1 MVHVPHDSY
10 EFGRFRVDAGERV
23 LLRDGVDVALT
34 QKAFD
39 VLLALVER
47 SGRVVGKEELMRR
60 VWPDS
65 FVEEG
70 NLSQNIYTLR
80 KILGAD
86 ADGKPYIQTVQR
98 RGYRFAGEVKAGQAG
113 AGGAAGPGR
122 QWDTDRG
129 AQPPAESEAGPD
141 AFVGREPELGALQK
155 LLDGALVGRGRIV
168 FITGEPGQGK
178 TSLSNEF
185 LSRVRGAHPQ
195 IIMARGHCIEQYG
208 SSEAYLPILEA
219 FGALLRSDAR
229 ELIRQT
235 LRSCAPVWCLQ
246 FPSAFPA
253 PEERE
258 QLRQEAVGA
267 TKERML
273 REMSDCLGE
282 LASHALVVL
291 VLEDLHWADP
301 YTIDLLRHLGNA
313 VGNKRLLLIGTYRP
327 EDVDVSN
334 HPLKNYK
341 REMEAHDQCE
351 ELALGVLGREHVARY
366 LDVRFAPN
374 DFSRRL
380 ADLIMD
386 KTRGHA
392 LFATRLA
399 QYLAERGDI
408 VRNDSGWTL
417 ARELSEVDLEMPGS
431 VLSMIR
437 RRIEAL
443 DEEDRRALRH
453 ASVGGEEF
461 LSVVVAGSLGEDP
474 LGVEER
480 LDRLSRANRLIRARG
495 EDELPD
501 GVVATRY
508 AFSHALYQN
517 VLYGDMVAQRRR
529 DLHLQVGGLLERHY
543 GSDLVQVA
551 AQLAMHFERGRDFA
565 RAVSYLT
572 LVGDDSARVY
582 ANAGAAEHYTRAL
595 ELVKKL
601 PPEEQAEAGLRLH
614 LKRGAVEMA
623 RSRFEEAHDDFKRV
637 IEGARERGD
646 LEMEQ
651 SALNGL
657 IKVLFFAR
665 RLDEVDSRTGEA
677 LALAAR
683 TGNEALRLETLT
695 FVVQKHIRSREW
707 AEAVKLSERIIAEA
721 GAINHRP
728 ALLSGLVER
737 GELHFQQSEYG
748 LAEGLLTRAAALA
761 SETGDGFMHLYSLF
775 FLGLVA
781 GNTARMSRALAVF
794 NEAARI
800 ADRNGDRFWLSRL
813 PNSLGWIYREVHDFG
828 RALEH
833 DHRGLEI
840 ARRDRLPEVEA
851 NALLNFCQE
860 YARQGAFEKWEAAF
874 RQIEDV
880 IERHPWMR
888 ARYQMRLHSIS
899 AEYRLATGDFEQ
911 AEEEAARLLELN
923 TRYEYYKDE
932 AVTRKLL
939 AEIAAA
945 RGQTGEAEAQLE
957 KSLALLQKHPAPL
970 VTWRVYSVL
979 GRVHSLREKTDA
991 ARAAYREAA
1000 NIIGQIAGG
1009 VDDES
1014 LRDTFLSSAAVREV
1028 LDEAARAGIDPR

>member
-1 MVHVPHDSY
+1 MFHVPHDSY
-10 EFGRFRVDAGERV
+10 EFGLFRVDARERI
-23 LLRDGVDVALT
+23 LLRDGEVVALT

-47 SGRVVGKEELMRR
+47 SGHVVEKEELIQR

-80 KILGAD
+80 KILGTD
-86 ADGKPYIQTVQR
+86 ADGKPYIQTVPR
-98 RGYRFAGEVKAGQAG
+98 RGYRFTGEVKVGQSSAGV
-113 AGGAAGPGR
+113 AARSAR
-122 QWDTDRG
+122 QWDTEKRV
-129 AQPPAESEAGPD
+129 QPPAELEAGPD
-141 AFVGREPELGALQK
+141 AFVGREPELEALQK
-155 LLDGALVGRGRIV
+155 LLDEAVAGRGRLV

-185 LSRVRGAHPQ
+185 LRRAGEAYPH

-208 SSEAYLPILEA
+208 SSEAYLPVLEA

-246 FPSAFPA
+246 FPSAFPGS
-253 PEERE
+253 EERE

-282 LASHALVVL
+282 LASHAPVVL
-291 VLEDLHWADP
+291 VLEDLHWADA

-341 REMEAHDQCE
+341 SEMEAHDQCE
-351 ELALGVLGREHVARY
+351 ELALGVLGREHIARY
-366 LDVRFAPN
+366 LNVRFAPN
-374 DFSRRL
+374 DFSQRL
-380 ADLIMD
+380 ADLILD

-408 VRNDSGWTL
+408 VRNDSVWTL
-417 ARELSEVDLEMPGS
+417 ARELSEVDLEMPEN

-443 DEEDRRALRH
+443 GEEDRRALRH
-453 ASVGGEEF
+453 ASIGGEEF
-461 LSVVVAGSLGEDP
+461 LSVVVAGSLSADP
-474 LGVEER
+474 LDVEER
-480 LDRLSRANRLIRARG
+480 LDRLSRANRLIRNRG
-495 EDELPD
+495 EEELPD

-529 DLHLQVGGLLERHY
+529 DLHRKVGDLLEQHY
-543 GSDLVQVA
+543 CNDPIQVA

-572 LVGDDSARVY
+572 LVGDNSARVY
-582 ANAGAAEHYTRAL
+582 ANAGAAEHYTSAL

-601 PPEEQAEAGLRLH
+601 PPEKQSEAALKLY

-623 RSRFEEAHDDFKRV
+623 RSRFDEAHDDFLRV
-637 IEGARERGD
+637 KEAARERGD

-665 RLDEVDSRTGEA
+665 RLDEVDSLTDEA

-707 AEAVKLSERIIAEA
+707 AEAVKLSERIIGEA
-721 GAINHRP
+721 AAINHRP
-728 ALLSGLVER
+728 ALVSGLIER

-775 FLGLVA
+775 FMALVA
-781 GNTARMSRALAVF
+781 GNTGRMSRALAVF

-813 PNSLGWIYREVHDFG
+813 PNSLGWIYRELHDFG

-860 YARQGAFEKWEAAF
+860 YARQGAAEKWQAAF
-874 RQIEDV
+874 HQIEDV

-899 AEYRLATGDFEQ
+899 AEYRLAIGDFEH

-923 TRYEYYKDE
+923 TRYEYHKDE

-945 RGQTGEAEAQLE
+945 RGQVDRAEAELE
-957 KSLALLQKHPAPL
+957 KSLALLQKYPAPL
-970 VTWRVYSVL
+970 VTWRVYSAL
-979 GRVHSLREKTDA
+979 GRVHTLRKKTDA
-991 ARAAYREAA
+991 ARVAYQEAA
-1000 NIIGQIAGG
+1000 SIIGEIAGG

-1014 LRDTFLSSAAVREV
+1014 LRGTFLSSAAVREV
-1028 LDEAARAGIDPR
+1028 LDEVAQTGA

>member
-1 MVHVPHDSY
+1 MEHVPHDSY
-10 EFGRFRVDAGERV
+10 EFGRFCVDAQERV
-23 LLRDGVDVALT
+23 LMRDGEVVALT

-47 SGRVVGKEELMRR
+47 SGHVVEKEELIRR

-70 NLSQNIYTLR
+70 NLSQNVYTLR
-80 KILGAD
+80 KILATD
-86 ADGKPYIQTVQR
+86 SDGKPYIQTVQR
-98 RGYRFAGEVKAGQAG
+98 RGYRFAGEVKVGQACAG
-113 AGGAAGPGR
+113 AVNESARGWAPGR
-122 QWDTDRG
+122 G
-129 AQPPAESEAGPD
+129 VQPAAEFETGPD
-141 AFVGREPELGALQK
+141 AFVGRESELAALQK
-155 LLDGALVGRGRIV
+155 LLGGAVAGRGRLV
-168 FITGEPGQGK
+168 FVSGEPGQGK

-185 LSRVRGAHPQ
+185 LRRAGGTHPQ
-195 IIMARGHCIEQYG
+195 LIMARGHCIEQYG

-219 FGALLRSDAR
+219 FGVLLKGDAR

-246 FPSAFPA
+246 FPSAFPG
-253 PEERE
+253 PEERKE
-258 QLRQEAVGA
+258 LRHEAVGA

-282 LASHALVVL
+282 LASQAPVLL
-291 VLEDLHWADP
+291 VLEDLHWADA
-301 YTIDLLRHLGNA
+301 YTIDLLRHLCNA
-313 VGNKRLLLIGTYRP
+313 IGNKRLLLIGTYRP

-351 ELALGVLGREHVARY
+351 ELALGVLGREHIAHY

-374 DFSRRL
+374 DFSERL
-380 ADLIMD
+380 ADLILD
-386 KTRGHA
+386 RTRGHA

-408 VRNDSGWTL
+408 VRNDSGWRL
-417 ARELSEVDLEMPGS
+417 ARELSEVDMEMPGS

-461 LSVVVAGSLGEDP
+461 LSVVVAGSLGADP
-474 LGVEER
+474 LDLEER
-480 LDRLSRANRLIRARG
+480 LDRLSRAHRLIRARG
-495 EDELPD
+495 EEELPD

-529 DLHLQVGGLLERHY
+529 DLHRRVCDLMEQHY
-543 GSDLVQVA
+543 GDDTAQVA
-551 AQLAMHFERGRDFA
+551 AQLAMHSERGRDFA

-572 LVGDDSARVY
+572 LVGDNSARVY
-582 ANAGAAEHYTRAL
+582 ANSGAAEHYTRAL
-595 ELVKKL
+595 ELVEKL
-601 PPEEQAEAGLRLH
+601 PPEGQAKAALRLY

-623 RSRFEEAHDDFKRV
+623 RSSFEEAQGDFLRV
-637 IEGARERGD
+637 IEGARERGL

-651 SALNGL
+651 DALNGL

-665 RLDEVDSRTGEA
+665 RLDEVDSRTDEA
-677 LALAAR
+677 LALAAQ

-695 FVVQKHIRSREW
+695 FVVQKYIRSREW
-707 AEAVKLSERIIAEA
+707 AEAVKLSERIIMEA
-721 GAINHRP
+721 SAINHRP
-728 ALLSGLVER
+728 ALVSALVER

-748 LAEGLLTRAAALA
+748 PAEELLTRAAALA

-775 FLGLVA
+775 FMGLVS
-781 GNTARMSRALAVF
+781 GNTGRMSKALAVF

-800 ADRNGDRFWLSRL
+800 AERNGDRFWLSRL
-813 PNSLGWIYREVHDFG
+813 PNSLGWIYRELQDFE

-833 DHRGLEI
+833 DHKGLEI
-840 ARRDRLPEVEA
+840 ARRDQLPEIEA

-860 YARQGAFEKWEAAF
+860 YARQGAAEKWQAAF
-874 RQIEDV
+874 RQIGDV

-899 AEYRLATGDFEQ
+899 AEYRLATGDFEH

-923 TRYEYYKDE
+923 TRYEYHKDE

-945 RGQTGEAEAQLE
+945 RGQTGKAEAELE
-957 KSLALLQKHPAPL
+957 KSLALLRKYPAPL
-970 VTWRVYSVL
+970 VSWRVYSAL
-979 GRVHSLREKTDA
+979 GRVHTLGKKMDA
-991 ARAAYREAA
+991 ARAAYHEAA
-1000 NIIGQIAGG
+1000 SIIGQIAGG

-1014 LRDTFLSSAAVREV
+1014 IRNIFLSSAAIREV
-1028 LDEAARAGIDPR
+1028 LDEVAPERQP